1 MTSHCVKNKHVVS
14 LITILAFLFLPQCLV
29 WAFGGPLQVKNQFP
43 LFLTVDSPRLESASA
58 QTSFTAR
65 FSYSS
70 VYMVHSS
77 ASWIVNLDMEV
88 ADLDLGYRKDIPG
101 LFELGI
107 EVPFL
112 SFSSGFMDDFLRGY
126 HSAFGFPDYGRS
138 SRPEND
144 FLYEVRYKGDP
155 VIRGRDGRIGLGDI
169 RLSAKREIWSGD
181 PLVSLRAEVELPTG
195 DASAGF
201 GSGDFDTGLALLVN
215 KRLGEKF
222 MSYANI
228 GAVFPGKLKA
238 ERDID
243 MGTFLY
249 GGAAMEAGP
258 WRGLSLLGQI
268 LFQGSPLPRTSI
280 PQVDRTAALL
290 SFGARYSAQKNSLE
304 LCFTEDPNTAGAPDF
319 TVNLT
324 YKRTLPIE

>member
-1 MTSHCVKNKHVVS
+1 MTSRWVRNKHILS
-14 LITILAFLFLPQCLV
+14 LIALLAFLFLPRCPV
-29 WAFGGPLQVKNQFP
+29 WAFEGPLQVKNQFP
-43 LFLTVDSPRLESASA
+43 LFLTVDSPRLESAST
-58 QTSFTAR
+58 QTSFTAG

-70 VYMVHSS
+70 VYLVHSS
-77 ASWIVNLDMEV
+77 ASWMVNLDMEV
-88 ADLDLGYRKDIPG
+88 ADLDLRYKKNIPG

-112 SFSSGFMDDFLRGY
+112 SFSSGFMDDFLKGY
-126 HSAFGFPDYGRS
+126 HNAFGFSDYGRS

-144 FLYEVRYKGDP
+144 FLYEVRYNGNP

-181 PLVSLRAEVELPTG
+181 PVVSLRAEIELPTG

-228 GAVFPGKLKA
+228 GVVFPGKLKA

-243 MGTFLY
+243 MKTFLY
-249 GGAAMEAGP
+249 GGAAIEAGP
-258 WRGLSLLGQI
+258 WRRFSFLGQI

-290 SFGARYSAQKNSLE
+290 SFGARYSVRKNSLE
-304 LCFTEDPNTAGAPDF
+304 LSFTEDPNTAGAPDF

-324 YKRTLPIE
+324 YKRTFPTK